1 MIVNMYR
8 KYIFSEMNANRRK
21 RHTSHFTTQT
31 LHLTFTLI
39 LHISQCL
46 LYIDSVK
53 SKDQTGKDVM
63 LLFPELN
70 NNVRIDQTGKDV
82 MLLFPS
88 NKVGDFRH
96 K

>member
-1 MIVNMYR
+1 MQTGG
-8 KYIFSEMNANRRK
+8 KGTL
-21 RHTSHFTTQT
+21 HTSPHKLYTSR
-31 LHLTFTLI
+31 LHLYFTSHNVYYI
-39 LHISQCL
+39 
-46 LYIDSVK
+46 YIDSVK

-82 MLLFPS
+82 MLLFQS